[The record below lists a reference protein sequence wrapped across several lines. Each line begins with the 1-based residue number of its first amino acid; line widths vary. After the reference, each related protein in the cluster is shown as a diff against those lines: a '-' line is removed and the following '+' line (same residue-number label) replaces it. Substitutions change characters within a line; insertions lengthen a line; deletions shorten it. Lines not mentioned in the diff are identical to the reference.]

1 MQQGVLLVVGLCPV
15 FFLLLL
21 GVCMPGFFGFCCPF
35 ALFVWWASRTT
46 SFLGDRREVV
56 TARLAVPSRLFQSF
70 SRGQPVPP
78 SAWKRSTAATMRACV
93 RVCVWVCV
101 YVVESALARP
111 ALLRYVCG
119 CGCVVDSDLV
129 RPDLLHSVCGCSGV
143 VESALVRQSC
153 SSPFLQQQQQQQ
165 QQSQQQQQRQQHFLC
180 VKSRRDV
187 LVCVCVWL

>member
-21 GVCMPGFFGFCCPF
+21 GVCMPCFFVLCRPF

-46 SFLGDRREVV
+46 SFWDEQRDDEA

-111 ALLRYVCG
+111 ALLRCVCG

-165 QQSQQQQQRQQHFLC
+165 SQQQQQRQQHFLC

>member
-1 MQQGVLLVVGLCPV
+1 
-15 FFLLLL
+15 
-21 GVCMPGFFGFCCPF
+21 
-35 ALFVWWASRTT
+35 
-46 SFLGDRREVV
+46 
-56 TARLAVPSRLFQSF
+56 
-70 SRGQPVPP
+70 
-78 SAWKRSTAATMRACV
+78 MRAC
-93 RVCVWVCV
+93 VCVWVCV

-153 SSPFLQQQQQQQ
+153 SSPFLQQQQQQ
-165 QQSQQQQQRQQHFLC
+165 SQQQQQRQQHFLC